1 MVLTGNDLVPALL
14 ELLHATL
21 EPDAGEPSNHEPDT

>member
-1 MVLTGNDLVPALL
+1 VLVGEDLVPALL

-21 EPDAGEPSNHEPDT
+21 EPDAGDQPNDE